1 MTDSIQNNYIVYTTR
16 ITETQELVYIG
27 SGLEGR
33 EQHVTSGISHNYFLN
48 CLHFNEIE
56 VNVEVIHT
64 GLTKQESLD
73 IELDLI
79 RKNKPI
85 FNRTNRNLGYKE
97 GLRIYKEDPE
107 QLKTINRSMY
117 DVIEKLGEFKLR
129 SAGFNRKNIED
140 IYQMVIKS
148 SQDPITDKI
157 YLYFAIDTI
166 YSHKT
171 IKSKLQ
177 SFGLSKAKSTTIQNY
192 FEVKVAK
199 THKGENGFKLIRKL

>member
-1 MTDSIQNNYIVYTTR
+1 MKMTKNIFESFNKDLYTLYI
-16 ITETQELVYIG
+16 
-27 SGLEGR
+27 
-33 EQHVTSGISHNYFLN
+33 
-48 CLHFNEIE
+48 
-56 VNVEVIHT
+56 
-64 GLTKQESLD
+64 
-73 IELDLI
+73 I
-79 RKNKPI
+79 R
-85 FNRTNRNLGYKE
+85 LY
-97 GLRIYKEDPE
+97 D
-107 QLKTINRSMY
+107 

-199 THKGENGFKLIRKL
+199 THKGENGFKIIRKL

>member
-33 EQHVTSGISHNYFLN
+33 EQHVTSGISHSYFLN
-48 CLHFNEIE
+48 SLHFNEID
-56 VNVEVIHT
+56 VTVEVIHRN
-64 GLTKQESLD
+64 LTKQESLD

-85 FNRTNRNLGYKE
+85 FNRTNRNLGYRE
-97 GLRIYKEDPE
+97 GLRIYKENPE
-107 QLKTINRSMY
+107 QLKTINKSMY

-129 SAGFNRKNIED
+129 SAGFNKKNIED
-140 IYQMVIKS
+140 IYQMVINS

-157 YLYFAIDTI
+157 YLYFKVGEV
-166 YSHKT
+166 YSNKE
-171 IKSKLQ
+171 IKNKLQ
-177 SFGLSKAKSTTIQNY
+177 YFGLSKAKSNTLANY
-192 FEVKVAK
+192 FEIKQWK
-199 THKGENGFKLIRKL
+199 THKGENGFKIIRKL

>member
-1 MTDSIQNNYIVYTTR
+1 MTDDIKNDYIVYTVK

-33 EQHVTSGISHNYFLN
+33 ELHVTSGTSHSYFLN
-48 CLHFNEIE
+48 CLHFNEID
-56 VNVEVIHT
+56 VTVEVIYEN
-64 GLTKQESLD
+64 LTKQESLD

-85 FNRTNRNLGYKE
+85 FNRTNRSLGYRE
-97 GLRIYKEDPE
+97 GLRIYKENPE
-107 QLKTINRSMY
+107 QLKTINKSMY
-117 DVIEKLGEFKLR
+117 DVIEKLGEFKLI
-129 SAGFNRKNIED
+129 SAGFNRKSIES
-140 IYQMVIKS
+140 IYEMVIKS

-157 YLYFAIDTI
+157 YLYFAIDRI

-192 FEVKVAK
+192 FEVKATK
-199 THKGENGFKLIRKL
+199 THKGENGFKIIRKL